1 MISDDERRKR
11 FNQMREREALGP
23 DSCWWLSFADPDKP
37 KGQQFLGV
45 VIVRAPGFVSAIEL
59 ANSLGLNPWGAV
71 RGEEIDP
78 TDIAPEHFN
87 RLLSQKELVDAGYC
101 EAPVHYQS

>member
-45 VIVRAPGFVSAIEL
+45 AIVRAPGFVSAIEL
-59 ANSLGLNPWGAV
+59 ANSLGLNPGGAV
-71 RGEEIDP
+71 QGTEIDP
-78 TDIAPEHFN
+78 ADIFPAHF
-87 RLLSQKELVDAGYC
+87 RKLLSRKELVDAGYC
-101 EAPVHYQS
+101 DASESYQS